1 MPDTLAVW
9 EQGLEINRAID
20 SREEGGSYL
29 FQSLCNL
36 AAAHI
41 HYGRLD
47 DAENYLREAERTN
60 FRLNDEDHGGRI
72 TGYMALVKHLR
83 GNLPQADAL
92 YVTALRQLDRRKKW
106 NPRAKSIF
114 SRHRADLKI
123 KLGDFECARACIEMS
138 RGLAEEGNFPELA
151 AAARMSLGHWFRSR
165 RKYNEATREYNFAL
179 REAKRIGMRR
189 LECEVISE
197 FARLALDLG
206 DSHIARQRAVESL
219 RIANELVLGLKQTHD
234 LVVLGCATIE
244 ARQHQLGIAYL
255 KHAKRLAD
263 RQGYWLRSHEAEE
276 QLHRFGES
284 ASDVES

>member
-1 MPDTLAVW
+1 
-9 EQGLEINRAID
+9 
-20 SREEGGSYL
+20 
-29 FQSLCNL
+29 
-36 AAAHI
+36 
-41 HYGRLD
+41 
-47 DAENYLREAERTN
+47 
-60 FRLNDEDHGGRI
+60 
-72 TGYMALVKHLR
+72 
-83 GNLPQADAL
+83 
-92 YVTALRQLDRRKKW
+92 
-106 NPRAKSIF
+106 
-114 SRHRADLKI
+114 
-123 KLGDFECARACIEMS
+123 MS